1 MRASVPRHTGVLVV
15 RAWLEDGRNGGL
27 RARITWTADVSGR
40 GLTRLT
46 ASGQEQIHEAIEAW
60 LDAVAA
66 GDDSV
71 TGR

>member
-15 RAWLEDGRNGGL
+15 RAWLDDGRSGGL

-40 GLTRLT
+40 ELTRLT
-46 ASGQEQIHEAIEAW
+46 ASGQEQIHEAVDVWLEA
-60 LDAVAA
+60 VVA